1 MGNGLMGVEMT
12 FDFSAMWIYNDI
24 LIGGL
29 LITLGLT
36 VISMVLGTIFG
47 LVLALLKIS
56 DNSILRKF
64 ASLYIDLFR
73 SIPIIVLLI
82 WMYYAM
88 PILINI
94 RMDAFWTGVLGL
106 SLVLAAYASEI
117 MRTGIESIPEGQ
129 VSAAYTLGMTKYQ
142 TMRRI
147 ILPQALRQMLPPL
160 TGMYTENFKNSTLTA
175 IIAVNEIL
183 HVGQILISHTYRPME
198 IYTSIAIIF
207 ICILLPITY
216 FLRRFEVRKLQ
227 GVNDHQ
233 KIKRFWM

>member
-1 MGNGLMGVEMT
+1 MT
-12 FDFSAMWIYNDI
+12 FDFSAVWLYKEV

-36 VISMVLGTIFG
+36 AISMVLGTIFG
-47 LVLALLKIS
+47 LVLALMKIS
-56 DNSILRKF
+56 HNSVLRRF

-82 WMYYAM
+82 WMYYALPM
-88 PILINI
+88 LTNI

-106 SLVLAAYASEI
+106 SLVLAAYAAEI
-117 MRTGIESIPEGQ
+117 MRTGIESVPEGQ
-129 VSAAYTLGMTKYQ
+129 VNAAYTLGMTKQQ

-160 TGMYTENFKNSTLTA
+160 TGMYTENLKNSTLTA

-183 HVGQILISHTYRPME
+183 HVGQILISQTYRPME
-198 IYTSIAIIF
+198 IYTSIAVIF

-216 FLRRFEVRKLQ
+216 FLKKFEIRNLNGAK
-227 GVNDHQ
+227 DDQ
-233 KIKRFWM
+233 KAKRFWI